1 MADIKIKDVIMFL
14 SNHLTDLYLT
24 KQHRSN
30 TIILKRT
37 LKRISPT
44 ASNNTQYNSGDPLFI
59 VISIKTFMKTSQNIP
74 NQTSFFNQTDRQI
87 INLKPLPIL
96 AISPKF

>member
-1 MADIKIKDVIMFL
+1 MFL

-30 TIILKRT
+30 TIMLKKM
-37 LKRISPT
+37 LKEARPT
-44 ASNNTQYNSGDPLFI
+44 TSNNTQYNSGDPLFI
-59 VISIKTFMKTSQNIP
+59 VISIKPFMKISQNLP
-74 NQTSFFNQTDRQI
+74 NQTSFFNQMDRQI